1 MTQTAPPTPITG
13 REPRLVQST
22 AIKGKQRLSLR
33 RLGNLLSNISPDS
46 VSLEAAVQMLQ
57 SDDFYVRFSAA
68 ELLGKRADRETRL
81 ALQELLNTADTPI
94 RASIARHLY
103 YFSWFVAE
111 PLLRQALADPDP
123 RVHESA
129 IYALCNLRDL
139 NAFQLLLE
147 YLPAEPDD
155 IKVAAAWGLNDC
167 QDPAAVPVLEIVL
180 AAEDPEV
187 RVKALESLG
196 ATGSL
201 AAVPAVRQILHHD
214 PVPDAVYAAAL
225 SLVELAGE
233 DSLGELAAAIT
244 TSEGEKRCQI
254 LRGMFHA
261 TSYRH
266 IAIMAA
272 PAADTLLEALAL
284 ALHDNTADIRVAAV
298 YPLAWM
304 GRERPLA
311 LAREAVQREANPSV
325 REQMTHI
332 IASFSAAHQ

>member
-1 MTQTAPPTPITG
+1 
-13 REPRLVQST
+13 
-22 AIKGKQRLSLR
+22 
-33 RLGNLLSNISPDS
+33 
-46 VSLEAAVQMLQ
+46 MLQ

-68 ELLGKRADRETRL
+68 ELLSKRADRETRL
-81 ALQELLNTADTPI
+81 ALQELLNTAETPV

-111 PLLRQALADPDP
+111 PLFRQAFTDPDS

-167 QDPAAVPVLEIVL
+167 QDPAAVAILEIVL
-180 AAEDPEV
+180 SAEESDV

-196 ATGSL
+196 GTNSL
-201 AAVPAVRQILHHD
+201 TAVPLVRQILHHD
-214 PVPDAVYAAAL
+214 PAPDAVYAAAL

-233 DSLGELAAAIT
+233 ESLAELADAIT
-244 TSEGEKRCQI
+244 NSEGEKRHQI

-266 IAIMAA
+266 IDLTAA
-272 PAADTLLEALAL
+272 PAAEALIEALVL
-284 ALHDNTADIRVAAV
+284 ALHDGSAAIRIAAV

-304 GRERPLA
+304 GGERPLSLVQEA
-311 LAREAVQREANPSV
+311 VEREADSAV
-325 REQMTHI
+325 REQMSHI
-332 IASFSAAHQ
+332 IASFSAAHD

>member
-1 MTQTAPPTPITG
+1 MTQQTTLTG
-13 REPRLVQST
+13 REPQLVQST

-33 RLGNLLSNISPDS
+33 RLSGMLSTISPDS

-57 SDDFYVRFSAA
+57 SEDHYVRFSAA

-81 ALQELLNTADTPI
+81 ALQHLLQTADTPV

-111 PLLRQALADPDP
+111 PLFQQTFTDPDL

-147 YLPAEPDD
+147 VLPNEPDD

-180 AAEDPEV
+180 AADDPEV

-196 ATGSL
+196 ATS
-201 AAVPAVRQILHHD
+201 AISAVPIVSQTLHND
-214 PVPDAVYAAAL
+214 PDPEAVYAAAL
-225 SLVELAGE
+225 TLVELAGE
-233 DSLGELAAAIT
+233 ESLAELAQAIT
-244 TSEGEKRCQI
+244 AKTGEHRHQLI
-254 LRGMFHA
+254 RGMFHA

-266 IAIMAA
+266 IDILAA
-272 PAADTLLEALAL
+272 PAADQLIDALAV
-284 ALHDNTADIRVAAV
+284 ALGDESADIRVAAV

-304 GRERPLA
+304 GGERPLS
-311 LAREAVQREANPSV
+311 LARQAVEREEDTIV
-325 REQMTHI
+325 KDQMSHI
-332 IASFSAAHQ
+332 ITSFSPARE